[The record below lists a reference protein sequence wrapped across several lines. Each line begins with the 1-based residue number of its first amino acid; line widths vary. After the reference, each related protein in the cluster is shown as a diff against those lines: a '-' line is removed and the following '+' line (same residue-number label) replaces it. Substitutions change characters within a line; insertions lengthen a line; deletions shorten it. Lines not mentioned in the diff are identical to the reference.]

1 MLEVLFGLFWIQL
14 SISFQSANA
23 RLDYCTR
30 LVVVDFSSLLISAEL
45 SAVHGTERIINRL
58 M

>member
-45 SAVHGTERIINRL
+45 FAVHGTERIINRL